1 MSNNYTSLLIL
12 LCAMAALPCTGQ
24 EQTVANPLTP
34 TEADAIVRQ
43 QMAEKEQQRQAKV
56 SALESATVIE
66 SFEAD
71 LGDRKVIFNRV
82 VPGSGQVALTA
93 RTTAASTAKASPA
106 LSEAEITQLHQ
117 PADAKESFS
126 TFLSATVFEG
136 PSPVSELR
144 WQYEGKEYVAYANVD
159 FRYFQGLAEFVT
171 DSAHYSVFLSA
182 GAGTRTDSGPWVP
195 GAESF
200 SGEGIEY
207 LVLEDQMSGDDSA
220 YGLIDTM
227 LSYYAQHEPEMIVA
241 YQRAEAIREAQA
253 RYDAA
258 NPPQPQD
265 TIINFSPSPESKSL
279 QNR

>member
-1 MSNNYTSLLIL
+1 MSTNSPSLLFIL
-12 LCAMAALPCTGQ
+12 CVLAALPCTGQ
-24 EQTVANPLTP
+24 EQTVASPLTS

-56 SALESATVIE
+56 AELESATVIE
-66 SFEAD
+66 SFEAN

-82 VPGSGQVALTA
+82 VPEICPAKTK
-93 RTTAASTAKASPA
+93 AASTLKASPA
-106 LSEAEITQLHQ
+106 LTEAEIAQLPQ
-117 PADAKESFS
+117 QTDAKESVS

-136 PSPVSELR
+136 PGPFTVSELR
-144 WQYEGKEYVAYANVD
+144 WQYQGKEYVAYANVD

-182 GAGTRTDSGPWVP
+182 GTGTRTDSGPWVP

-207 LVLEDQMSGDDSA
+207 LVLEDQMSGDGSA
-220 YGLIDTM
+220 YGLIDAM

-241 YQRAEAIREAQA
+241 YQRTEALREAQA

-265 TIINFSPSPESKSL
+265 TIINFSPSPDSKSL